1 MKMNNCM
8 IKKIL
13 FLVFLSCSMGA
24 FSQKIAIKNNL
35 MYDALKTPNL
45 SFEFSVGWKWTF
57 DTQVGMNFFFYQ
69 KMSLLLGIRQ
79 KNSVIGWY
87 NQNYATGLVTCS
99 TGGFLA
105 CTFTGAK

>member
-1 MKMNNCM
+1 
-8 IKKIL
+8 
-13 FLVFLSCSMGA
+13 
-24 FSQKIAIKNNL
+24 

-57 DTQVGMNFFFYQ
+57 DTQVGMNFFFIQ